1 MRESAILLKF
11 GMRDSLI
18 KINKKISMKTKK
30 KKMRNTT
37 LIRTDRSLKEEVKG
51 LSKRIGQTMSQINDC
66 ALREYLDSMKPLD

>member
-1 MRESAILLKF
+1 
-11 GMRDSLI
+11 
-18 KINKKISMKTKK
+18 MKTKK